1 MLAKRLQVANV
12 LAVIETG
19 KYREVIAY
27 SVQET
32 HRRRHRVIAARCFG
46 EPVRRDVRAPKQIAQ
61 RPHRGIREQGV
72 VIVLRSE
79 TTDVKTV
86 SD

>member
-1 MLAKRLQVANV
+1 
-12 LAVIETG
+12 
-19 KYREVIAY
+19 
-27 SVQET
+27 
-32 HRRRHRVIAARCFG
+32 
-46 EPVRRDVRAPKQIAQ
+46 VRAPKQIAQ